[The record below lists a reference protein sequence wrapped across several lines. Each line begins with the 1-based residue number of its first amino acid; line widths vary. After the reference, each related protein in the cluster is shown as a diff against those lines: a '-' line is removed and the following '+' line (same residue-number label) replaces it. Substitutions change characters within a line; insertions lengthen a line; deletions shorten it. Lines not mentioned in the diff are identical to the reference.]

1 VCLILKKI
9 MNHSSSKQIIDIPDF
24 GGVQLSVDNQSQ
36 PWQDLFSMAVR
47 KNNSK
52 RNFLFVSKVLAKHI
66 PVQPNILFDAC
77 RQLVDLYNRKRSL
90 HINIDNR
97 LVCKESTLIIG
108 FAETATAMGHGIF
121 DQFDGEV
128 FYVHTTRDQVDNA
141 SFAFEFIE
149 EHSHASE
156 QLFFL
161 QNEDWIRSAKEIFI
175 VDDEVTTGKTIRNL
189 IDQIERY
196 YPGKR
201 YQIFSFL
208 DWRNAKN
215 IDLYEQYQK
224 KKNIKIEFYSL
235 IKGSI
240 DEVNIDTGFVDDITI
255 NSLTDYSPLQNGWMI
270 HECNLPDELILSGRN
285 GVSVCQRDQMQ
296 KAVGRIVGQIEGDLK
311 GDKRSVIGTGEF
323 MYLPMKCAENFPGEN
338 YCNATTRSPII
349 PNKDLEYGVNRALAF
364 YAPYDPDRIENLYNV
379 NVNNCDEVVLFFE
392 NKVSGQQLNSL
403 LMALDS
409 CQYTHKHIVFCK
421 G

>member
-1 VCLILKKI
+1 

-128 FYVHTTRDQVDNA
+128 FYVHTTR
-141 SFAFEFIE
+141 
-149 EHSHASE
+149 
-156 QLFFL
+156 
-161 QNEDWIRSAKEIFI
+161 
-175 VDDEVTTGKTIRNL
+175 VDDEVTTGKTTRNL

-323 MYLPMKCAENFPGEN
+323 IVMQQPEVQLFP
-338 YCNATTRSPII
+338 IKI
-349 PNKDLEYGVNRALAF
+349 
-364 YAPYDPDRIENLYNV
+364 
-379 NVNNCDEVVLFFE
+379 
-392 NKVSGQQLNSL
+392 
-403 LMALDS
+403 
-409 CQYTHKHIVFCK
+409 
-421 G
+421 